1 MTTEHTEAL
10 EVLREVWRSTGQ
22 KAVDLDDCEKACRK
36 MTDAGVGFDDF
47 AAAEAGGAGGAG
59 QASGDADLKTA
70 WRARLEREG
79 KLSHSGRGVRV
90 LVMGSVPESAEPR

>member
-1 MTTEHTEAL
+1 MTTEHAEAL

-22 KAVDLDDCEKACRK
+22 TTVDLDDCEKACRK

-47 AAAEAGGAGGAG
+47 GTGEDVDRNA
-59 QASGDADLKTA
+59 A

-79 KLSHSGRGVRV
+79 KLSHSG
-90 LVMGSVPESAEPR
+90 GSVRDLVLGSGVMESGPALGSAEPR